1 MSRCL
6 GSGHRRAEHLGAF
19 LLHTV
24 SLNKTGPPESTLPAG
39 NTAVRGR
46 VQGLHVEPEDKVR
59 TGDPCGAAAPGS
71 AGVREGRVCSV
82 CAKTQGMLSE
92 QVQCERV
99 WVLRAG
105 CLCPRACVHELN
117 RKPQH
122 HSIWRQI
129 FVGSWVWMR

>member
-24 SLNKTGPPESTLPAG
+24 SLNKTGPPESTPPAG

-59 TGDPCGAAAPGS
+59 TGDPVGQPAQVLREFVR
-71 AGVREGRVCSV
+71 GVVCSV
-82 CAKTQGMLSE
+82 CKDSRDVMNKCS
-92 QVQCERV
+92 V
-99 WVLRAG
+99 
-105 CLCPRACVHELN
+105 
-117 RKPQH
+117 
-122 HSIWRQI
+122 
-129 FVGSWVWMR
+129 